1 MHMPGR
7 KEPDAAIDHVEMCR
21 RPVRDAVNRGGASS
35 VTCEDFD
42 PPQPRSRRTP
52 DSVTNAAKK
61 GSFNQPSMKLSIG
74 RAKTVRSA
82 EGYHSMGSSG
92 FIHSL
97 AVLVLIAGGCGGA
110 EDSVTPRTTIVSVTV
125 TPPTLSLF
133 VGNHAYVKARVV
145 KPNGQ
150 KAGTAVRWES
160 SAPEVASVFGYGDS
174 AVVRAVGPGKSTV
187 RATSR
192 DSTGQVIVTVLP
204 TLQVLTVI
212 IDGDGQGSV
221 TSSPQGLSCARG
233 TCIAGFALGTVVHL
247 AASAAPG
254 SMFGTWG
261 GSCNASGPCIVVM
274 NTHQTVRATFEAI
287 SGVTAGAATSSP
299 GLRAVTNVGRVR
311 S

>member
-1 MHMPGR
+1 M
-7 KEPDAAIDHVEMCR
+7 
-21 RPVRDAVNRGGASS
+21 
-35 VTCEDFD
+35 TL
-42 PPQPRSRRTP
+42 RSMR
-52 DSVTNAAKK
+52 
-61 GSFNQPSMKLSIG
+61 
-74 RAKTVRSA
+74 
-82 EGYHSMGSSG
+82 SSG
-92 FIHSL
+92 FIRSFS
-97 AVLVLIAGGCGGA
+97 VLVLIAGGCGGA

-160 SAPEVASVFGYGDS
+160 SAPQVASVFGYGDS
-174 AVVRAVGPGKSTV
+174 AIVHAVGPGKSTV

-192 DSTGQVIVTVLP
+192 DSTGQVIVTVSP

-233 TCIAGFALGTVVHL
+233 TCIAGFALGTAVHL
-247 AASAAPG
+247 TASAAAG

-261 GSCNASGPCIVVM
+261 GSCSGSTPCIVVM
-274 NTHQTVRATFEAI
+274 NTHQTVRATFEAL
-287 SGVTAGAATSSP
+287 SGITVVNGPPSC
-299 GLRAVTNVGRVR
+299 RRV
-311 S
+311 